1 MIMTKKAGSDRASF
15 FPFIAVTPNLQKIR
29 YAGYIKQDALLE
41 QHIYLQQ
48 MFHHMCDTMF
58 VIG

>member
-1 MIMTKKAGSDRASF
+1 MIMTKKAGSKRASF
-15 FPFIAVTPNLQKIR
+15 FPFIAVTPNFQKIR
-29 YAGYIKQDALLE
+29 YAGYQQDALLW

-48 MFHHMCDTMF
+48 MFHHMCDTVF